1 MHFNNTSASTRFVG
15 RFIGCLVG
23 VLLTLIAD
31 QTSAQTFPSR
41 PIRVISPYPAGL
53 SPDVA
58 MRVLADKLS
67 RRLGQ
72 QVFIDARPGG
82 NGFIAINGFKQAPAD
97 GHTLLLVGNA
107 HLTMNPYLLKK
118 LPYDAEKDFD
128 AVSTIYRAHFFIAA
142 SASSP
147 YQDMSQLVSKAKS
160 APGRLTYSIPYVGSP
175 PHFGGALLAH
185 LSDTKMMAVPYK
197 DGGQLG
203 IAVATGEVDFTVL
216 TLGSLNPL
224 VKAGKLKVI
233 AVAAPS
239 RSIVAPNV
247 PTVEEAGG
255 PRGVTVESWVGLVAL
270 RGTPPDLVKKLNEE
284 IARAL
289 AEPDLISH
297 YAADGVAAT
306 AMTPTAMTQMI
317 RADLKTNATLLPQL
331 GMQAE

>member
-23 VLLTLIAD
+23 VLLTLTAG

-175 PHFGGALLAH
+175 PHFGGAVLAH

>member
-15 RFIGCLVG
+15 RFIGCLGG

-185 LSDTKMMAVPYK
+185 LSDTTMMAVPYK

-289 AEPDLISH
+289 AEPDLIRH

>member
-185 LSDTKMMAVPYK
+185 LSDTTMLAVPYK

-317 RADLKTNATLLPQL
+317 RADLKTNAKLLPQL
-331 GMQAE
+331 GMLAE